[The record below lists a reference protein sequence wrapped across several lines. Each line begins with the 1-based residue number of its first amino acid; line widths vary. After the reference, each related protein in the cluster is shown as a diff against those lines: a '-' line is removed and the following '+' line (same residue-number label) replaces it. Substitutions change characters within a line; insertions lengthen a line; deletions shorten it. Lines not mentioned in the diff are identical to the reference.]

1 MEITGIAA
9 PLFDGFGGL
18 SEMPMNVGK
27 VGAGRFGD
35 KRGEGCEADF
45 RALECCP
52 GLRQML
58 RRVATMARHHRG
70 TGPPTRPAG
79 EGEVEK
85 QKLVDAADFH
95 PARRHSVTRAS
106 HAERRSGGMS

>member
-1 MEITGIAA
+1 MGFLGMKIAGVPA

-27 VGAGRFGD
+27 VGAGGFGD
-35 KRGEGCEADF
+35 KRRQGCEADF
-45 RALECCP
+45 RALECRP
-52 GLRQML
+52 GLPQVF

-70 TGPPTRPAG
+70 TGPPTGPAG

-85 QKLVDAADFH
+85 
-95 PARRHSVTRAS
+95 
-106 HAERRSGGMS
+106 